1 MDTFERL
8 SETDANM
15 KKIFEMSKSWLQGK
29 KLTPFNLMEFVS
41 VLIPM
46 VQKVVTNGGQGSYK
60 KKLIMSVLD
69 LLIEKLKFGTDEEEA
84 QLSMI
89 IHETVPSTI
98 DLMINISKGNVNMGK
113 DIIKIGKGLFSS
125 CFGKGKKKDNKK
137 ESSEPEGDNM
147 QVGNTGILV

>member
-8 SETDANM
+8 PETDANM

-29 KLTPFNLMEFVS
+29 KLTTFNLMEFVS

-113 DIIKIGKGLFSS
+113 DIIKIGKSLFSS
-125 CFGKGKKKDNKK
+125 CFGKGKGKKKK
-137 ESSEPEGDNM
+137 SNEAEGGKM
-147 QVGNTGILV
+147 QLGSTGILV

>member
-8 SETDANM
+8 PETDANM
-15 KKIFEMSKSWLQGK
+15 KKVFEMSKSWLQGK
-29 KLTPFNLMEFVS
+29 KLTTFNLMEFVS

-98 DLMINISKGNVNMGK
+98 DLMINISKGDVNMGK
-113 DIIKIGKGLFSS
+113 DIIKVGKSLFSS
-125 CFGKGKKKDNKK
+125 CFGKGKGKGKKKK
-137 ESSEPEGDNM
+137 SNEIEDGKM
-147 QVGNTGILV
+147 QIGSTGILV

>member
-8 SETDANM
+8 PETDSNM
-15 KKIFEMSKSWLQGK
+15 KKVFEMSKSWLQGK
-29 KLTPFNLMEFVS
+29 KLTTFNLMEFVS

-84 QLSMI
+84 QLTMI

-113 DIIKIGKGLFSS
+113 DIIKVGKSLFSS
-125 CFGKGKKKDNKK
+125 CFGKGKKKK
-137 ESSEPEGDNM
+137 SSETEDGKM
-147 QVGNTGILV
+147 SLGNTGILV

>member
-15 KKIFEMSKSWLQGK
+15 KKVFEMSKSWLQGK
-29 KLTPFNLMEFVS
+29 KLTTFNLMEFVS

-113 DIIKIGKGLFSS
+113 DIIKVGKGLFSS
-125 CFGKGKKKDNKK
+125 CFGKGKSNKK
-137 ESSEPEGDNM
+137 KSSEIEDGKM
-147 QVGNTGILV
+147 QIGSTGILV

>member
-8 SETDANM
+8 PETDANM
-15 KKIFEMSKSWLQGK
+15 KKVFEMSKSWLQGK
-29 KLTPFNLMEFVS
+29 KLTTFNLMEFVS

-69 LLIEKLKFGTDEEEA
+69 LLIEKLKFGTDEEED

-113 DIIKIGKGLFSS
+113 DIIKIGKSLFSS
-125 CFGKGKKKDNKK
+125 CFGKGKGKSKK
-137 ESSEPEGDNM
+137 SSETEDGKM
-147 QVGNTGILV
+147 SLGNTGILV

>member
-8 SETDANM
+8 PETDANM

-125 CFGKGKKKDNKK
+125 CFGKDKGKKKK
-137 ESSEPEGDNM
+137 SSEAEDGKM
-147 QVGNTGILV
+147 QIGSTGILV